1 MLAKCFTQR
10 FCVHIESATKCFM
23 CIEIIFFFI
32 RIIENLFFPKLHQK
46 NGLVSQI
53 NLNSNRFI
61 DILKRSML
69 FNNMSEYVGMAV
81 DLHSTCREQ
90 IFFQLFIGK
99 LHTFSRYSNR
109 HCCHSVC
116 GFSVCA
122 LSHNLKFFTVG
133 ISRFCLQF
141 CCLFVFSNTS
151 SVHIFF
157 SNFLLLFRLS
167 ISSQRKQERFNS
179 IRIIF
184 RLSTYFYNLSC
195 VLKNSEQQQ
204 VKNCFFRFTLT
215 HVNHVYCNLMQS
227 T

>member
-90 IFFQLFIGK
+90 IFFLAFYWQIA
-99 LHTFSRYSNR
+99 HVFSILES
-109 HCCHSVC
+109 S
-116 GFSVCA
+116 
-122 LSHNLKFFTVG
+122 LLP
-133 ISRFCLQF
+133 FCLRFFCLRSVAQF
-141 CCLFVFSNTS
+141 KIFHGWYFAFLFAILLSFRVFKHFVRS
-151 SVHIFF
+151 HFF
-157 SNFLLLFRLS
+157 FKFSFAFPFEHQF
-167 ISSQRKQERFNS
+167 IEKTRKIQFNS
-179 IRIIF
+179 NYFSPFYIF
-184 RLSTYFYNLSC
+184 LQFILC
-195 VLKNSEQQQ
+195 IEKQ
-204 VKNCFFRFTLT
+204 
-215 HVNHVYCNLMQS
+215 
-227 T
+227 